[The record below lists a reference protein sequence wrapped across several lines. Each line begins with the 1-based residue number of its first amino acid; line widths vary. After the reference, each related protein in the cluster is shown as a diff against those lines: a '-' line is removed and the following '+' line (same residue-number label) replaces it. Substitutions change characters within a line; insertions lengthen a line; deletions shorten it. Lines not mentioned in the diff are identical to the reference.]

1 MLLSLAAIFAV
12 VLGVRG
18 GLGPVER
25 LRREVQS
32 RSHVDLRPVTE
43 TDTADELRPLV
54 HELNGMLSRLD
65 AAQKAQTRFIA
76 NAAHQLR
83 TPIAGL
89 VTQLDLVRHG
99 DAAQRDAH
107 LTHARESAAR
117 LARLAQQ
124 ILSLAAADPV
134 SNPEVPENRCDL
146 SDIVK
151 DNADVWLRRVR
162 PRNVE
167 LEFELAPASIQG
179 NAVLVG
185 ELASNLVDN
194 AARYGAKT
202 VRVVTRNGD
211 GNSVLEVIDDGPG
224 IPPAERKRIFDRF
237 RRLDN
242 ESTEGSGL
250 GLAIVNE
257 IAQRH
262 RAKIAVNDG
271 DEGRGARV
279 SVSFPA
285 AA

>member
-1 MLLSLAAIFAV
+1 M
-12 VLGVRG
+12 
-18 GLGPVER
+18 
-25 LRREVQS
+25 
-32 RSHVDLRPVTE
+32 
-43 TDTADELRPLV
+43 
-54 HELNGMLSRLD
+54 
-65 AAQKAQTRFIA
+65 
-76 NAAHQLR
+76 
-83 TPIAGL
+83 
-89 VTQLDLVRHG
+89 
-99 DAAQRDAH
+99 
-107 LTHARESAAR
+107 
-117 LARLAQQ
+117 
-124 ILSLAAADPV
+124 
-134 SNPEVPENRCDL
+134 
-146 SDIVK
+146 K
-151 DNADVWLRRVR
+151 DHADVWLRRVR

-167 LEFELAPASIQG
+167 LEFDLAPASIQG
-179 NAVLVG
+179 NAMLVG

-211 GNSVLEVIDDGPG
+211 GHSVLEVVDDGPG
-224 IPPAERKRIFDRF
+224 IPVEERARIFERF

-271 DEGRGARV
+271 DEGKGARV